1 MMKILHAADLHLDTA
16 FSGRSEAQVRYLRQ
30 ALLEVPRKLAELCR
44 REGCHMMLLSG
55 DLFDGPWTQNSLDV
69 LRSALE
75 EAAVPVFISPGNHDF
90 CGAGSPYLT
99 ENWPRNVHIFTR
111 PEMESV
117 VVENLDCRVYGAGYR
132 SMDCPPL
139 LEDFRAEG
147 EERYH
152 VAVLHGDPTQATSP
166 YSPITTGQ
174 VRESGLHYIAL
185 GHVHKSGSLRAG
197 ETLCAWPG
205 CPMGRGYDELET
217 KGVLI
222 VTVEDTAEAVFVPL
236 DTPRF
241 YDLETSPSRLADVLP
256 AVGNDHFYRIT
267 LTGES
272 PELDLAAMMAQWE
285 QFPNLELRDRTVPEV
300 DIWGSA
306 DADSLEGAYFRILK
320 EAMEG
325 ADEQTR
331 QELELAA
338 RISRKILDGQE
349 VVL

>member
-241 YDLETSPSRLADVLP
+241 YDLEMSPSRLADVLP